1 MSDGAG
7 SHALGMIETFG
18 LGSAITAADA
28 ALKAANVSIRR
39 IEQTIGSGGSLGTTV
54 FISGEVAAVRSAID
68 AGDVEAS
75 RVGKVVSTDIIPRL
89 DGKVLSGMY
98 HGELEL

>member
-1 MSDGAG
+1 MTQGEP

-18 LGSAITAADA
+18 LGCAITGADA
-28 ALKAANVSIRR
+28 ALKAANVSVRR

-54 FISGEVAAVRSAID
+54 FLSGEVAAVRAAID
-68 AGDVEAS
+68 AADAAAS
-75 RVGKVVSTDIIPRL
+75 QVGKVVSKDVIARL
-89 DGKVLSGMY
+89 DEKVLSGMY